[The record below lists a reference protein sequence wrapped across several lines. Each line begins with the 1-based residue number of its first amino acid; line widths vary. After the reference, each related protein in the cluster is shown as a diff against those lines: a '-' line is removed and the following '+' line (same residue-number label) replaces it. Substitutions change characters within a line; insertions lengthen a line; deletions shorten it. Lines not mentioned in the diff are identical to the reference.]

1 MIIKQIFILKMKIET
16 NSTCVIV
23 DNIAIIRIILSLSSG
38 KSDDN
43 KANVH
48 SRHENWDKQC
58 LYNCRCVVGRC
69 RWVRSCCSLL
79 TRSLSRATSSRQ
91 RTTGTSGVQ
100 WRKCPT
106 LGLYWTSNCAVSS
119 ALWLSTF
126 RHRPPTASGKRFH
139 SMLEKSLKMLEFGIK
154 TSRPLKVLENR

>member
-48 SRHENWDKQC
+48 SRHEN
-58 LYNCRCVVGRC
+58 
-69 RWVRSCCSLL
+69 
-79 TRSLSRATSSRQ
+79 
-91 RTTGTSGVQ
+91 
-100 WRKCPT
+100 
-106 LGLYWTSNCAVSS
+106 
-119 ALWLSTF
+119 
-126 RHRPPTASGKRFH
+126 
-139 SMLEKSLKMLEFGIK
+139 
-154 TSRPLKVLENR
+154 